1 MNAAYTYKR
10 NMPHTANNNYGKT
23 SNSEREKMLCEIGM
37 IDFVIVEMTEYLDT
51 HPDDKEAIDYVS
63 YYIRMKNTM
72 MQDYAE
78 KYEPLSIATANT
90 SQKTWNWVLQ
100 EPPWKGVCK

>member
-1 MNAAYTYKR
+1 MNASYPYKR
-10 NMPHTANNNYGKT
+10 NMPHPMKNSYGKM
-23 SNSEREKMLCEIGM
+23 SDSEQQKMLCEIGM

-51 HPDDKEAIDYVS
+51 HPNDKEAIDYVS
-63 YYIRMKNTM
+63 HYICMKNTM

-90 SQKTWNWVLQ
+90 SKKTWSWATQ
-100 EPPWKGVCK
+100 DPPWKGACR